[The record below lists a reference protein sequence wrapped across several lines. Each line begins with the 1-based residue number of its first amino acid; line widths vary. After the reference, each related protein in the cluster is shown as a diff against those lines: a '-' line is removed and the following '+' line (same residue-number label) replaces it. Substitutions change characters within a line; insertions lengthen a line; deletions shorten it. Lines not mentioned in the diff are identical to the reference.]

1 MNLFAVAMTNV
12 EGSASMT
19 DSLFRHEVLEAK
31 RNSWLGGISLSQPL
45 RLWVLAGFA
54 MLAASAIIGFL
65 VLGEYT
71 RRSKVTGQLVPD
83 LGLSTIVSPTGGVVG
98 QLFPEEGDQVEA
110 NDALTLIN
118 VPRVTAS
125 GSDALTVIR
134 EGLESRRGSLTE
146 LGQSQAAQID
156 AQIQGVGRQ
165 RVAAQ
170 RELAQIENEIS
181 TRREQVRIGKETA
194 ERYQRVAEEK
204 YVSQVQVNQQQQS
217 WLELV
222 NAQQGLER
230 QATSIRRSLAQ
241 LDQTL
246 RELPAQRQGLQASTS
261 RDLAMLDQ
269 ERVQQ
274 EANGELLIRAPLAGL
289 IANRLIEP
297 GQAVQAGQPLMSLLP
312 TGSQLQAQLL
322 VPSAAV
328 GFIEPDDRVL
338 LRYQA
343 YPYQKFGHHGGKVIR
358 VSRSAITPV
367 TQEGQSAE
375 PYYRVSVALDQQT
388 IIAYGKPEPL
398 RPGMRLDADI
408 LGERRKL
415 YEWVLEPLYSL
426 RGRTGH

>member
-1 MNLFAVAMTNV
+1 
-12 EGSASMT
+12 MT
-19 DSLFRHEVLEAK
+19 DSLFRHQVLDAK

-45 RLWVLAGFA
+45 SLWALTGFA
-54 MLAASAIIGFL
+54 VLAASAILCFL
-65 VLGEYT
+65 ILGEYT

-83 LGLSTIVSPTGGVVG
+83 LGLSTIVSPTSGVVSRI
-98 QLFPEEGDQVEA
+98 FPQEGVLVKA
-110 NDALTLIN
+110 NDALTIID

-134 EGLESRRGSLTE
+134 GGLETRRNSLTK
-146 LGQSQAAQID
+146 LGQSQVAQIE

-165 RVAAQ
+165 RAAAQ

-194 ERYQRVAEEK
+194 ERYRLVADQK
-204 YVSQVQVNQQQQS
+204 YVSQVQVNQQQQAF
-217 WLELV
+217 LELL

-241 LDQTL
+241 FDQLL
-246 RELPAQRQGLQASTS
+246 RELPAQRRGLQATAD

-274 EANGELLIRAPLAGL
+274 EANGELLVRAPLAGL
-289 IANRLIEP
+289 VANRLIEP
-297 GQAVQAGQPLMSLLP
+297 GQAVQVGQPVMSLLP
-312 TGSQLQAQLL
+312 NGSQLQAQLL

-328 GFIEPDDRVL
+328 GFIEPGDRVL

-343 YPYQKFGHHGGKVIR
+343 YPYQKFGHYRGSVIR
-358 VSRSAITPV
+358 VSRSALTPAA
-367 TQEGQSAE
+367 EDGRIAE
-375 PYYRVSVALDQQT
+375 PYYPVLVALDDQAIT
-388 IIAYGKPEPL
+388 AYGKQEPL

-426 RGRTGH
+426 RGKVGH

>member
-1 MNLFAVAMTNV
+1 
-12 EGSASMT
+12 MT
-19 DSLFRHEVLEAK
+19 DSLFRHEVLDAK

-45 RLWVLAGFA
+45 RLWALAVFA

-71 RRSKVTGQLVPD
+71 RRSKVAGQLVPD
-83 LGLSTIVSPTGGVVG
+83 LGLSTIVSPTSGIASR
-98 QLFPEEGDQVEA
+98 LFPEEGDSVEA
-110 NDALTLIN
+110 DDALTLIN

-125 GSDALTVIR
+125 GSDAWTVIR
-134 EGLESRRGSLTE
+134 GGLETRRDSLAE
-146 LGQSQAAQID
+146 LGRSQAAQID
-156 AQIQGVGRQ
+156 AQIQGIGRQ
-165 RVAAQ
+165 RAAAE

-181 TRREQVRIGKETA
+181 TRREQVRIGKETT
-194 ERYQRVAEEK
+194 ERYQRVADEK

-269 ERVQQ
+269 ERIQQ

-312 TGSQLQAQLL
+312 AGSQLQAQLL

-328 GFIEPDDRVL
+328 GFIEPGDRVL

-358 VSRSAITPV
+358 VSRSAITPA
-367 TQEGQSAE
+367 TGDGQTTE
-375 PYYRVSVALDQQT
+375 PYYRVLVALDQQSIT
-388 IIAYGKPEPL
+388 AYGKPEPL

-426 RGRTGH
+426 RGRTSQ

>member
-1 MNLFAVAMTNV
+1 
-12 EGSASMT
+12 MT
-19 DSLFRHEVLEAK
+19 DSLFRHEVLDAK
-31 RNSWLGGISLSQPL
+31 RNSWLGGISLAQPL
-45 RLWVLAGFA
+45 RLWVLTSFA
-54 MLAASAIIGFL
+54 VLAASAIVGFL
-65 VLGEYT
+65 LLGEYT

-83 LGLSTIVSPTGGVVG
+83 LGLSTIVSPTNGIVG
-98 QLFPEEGDQVEA
+98 RLFPEEGDLVEA
-110 NDALTLIN
+110 DDTLTLIN
-118 VPRVTAS
+118 IPRVTAS

-134 EGLESRRGSLTE
+134 GGLETRRDSLTE

-156 AQIQGVGRQ
+156 AQIQGISRQ
-165 RVAAQ
+165 RAAAQ

-181 TRREQVRIGKETA
+181 TRREQVRIGKEIT
-194 ERYQRVAEEK
+194 ERYQLVADKK

-217 WLELV
+217 LLELV

-246 RELPAQRQGLQASTS
+246 RELPAQRRGLQATTN

-269 ERVQQ
+269 ESVQQ
-274 EANGELLIRAPLAGL
+274 EANGELLVRAPLAGL

-297 GQAVQAGQPLMSLLP
+297 GQAVQAGQPVMSLLP
-312 TGSQLQAQLL
+312 NGSQLQAQLL

-328 GFIEPDDRVL
+328 GFIEPGDRVL

-343 YPYQKFGHHGGKVIR
+343 YPYQKFGHHGGSVIR
-358 VSRSAITPV
+358 VSRSAITPAAG
-367 TQEGQSAE
+367 EGRSSE
-375 PYYRVSVALDQQT
+375 PYYRVLVALDQQVIT
-388 IIAYGKPEPL
+388 AYGKQEPL

-426 RGRTGH
+426 RGKVGR

>member
-1 MNLFAVAMTNV
+1 MTCKNGAEAV
-12 EGSASMT
+12 T
-19 DSLFRHEVLEAK
+19 DSLFRHEVLDAK

-45 RLWVLAGFA
+45 SFWTLTGFA
-54 MLAASAIIGFL
+54 IVAASAIVCFL
-65 VLGEYT
+65 ILGEYT

-83 LGLSTIVSPTGGVVG
+83 LGLSTIVSPTSGVVSRF
-98 QLFPEEGDQVEA
+98 FPEEGDLVNA
-110 NDALTLIN
+110 DDALTLID

-134 EGLESRRGSLTE
+134 GGLETRRHSLTE
-146 LGQSQAAQID
+146 LGQSQATQIE

-165 RVAAQ
+165 RAAAQ

-181 TRREQVRIGKETA
+181 TRREQVRIGKETT
-194 ERYQRVAEEK
+194 ERYQLVADKK

-217 WLELV
+217 LLELI
-222 NAQQGLER
+222 NAQQSLER

-241 LDQTL
+241 LDQAL
-246 RELPAQRQGLQASTS
+246 RELPAQRRGLKATTN

-274 EANGELLIRAPLAGL
+274 EANGELLVRAPLAGL
-289 IANRLIEP
+289 VANRLIEP
-297 GQAVQAGQPLMSLLP
+297 GQAVQAGQPVMSLLP
-312 TGSQLQAQLL
+312 NGSQLQAQLL

-328 GFIEPDDRVL
+328 GFIEPGDRVL

-343 YPYQKFGHHGGKVIR
+343 YPYQKFGHYGGSVIR
-358 VSRSAITPV
+358 ISRSAITPGAE
-367 TQEGQSAE
+367 EGRSAE
-375 PYYRVSVALDQQT
+375 PYYRVQVALDHQT
-388 IIAYGKPEPL
+388 VTAYGNQEPL

-426 RGRTGH
+426 RGKVAH